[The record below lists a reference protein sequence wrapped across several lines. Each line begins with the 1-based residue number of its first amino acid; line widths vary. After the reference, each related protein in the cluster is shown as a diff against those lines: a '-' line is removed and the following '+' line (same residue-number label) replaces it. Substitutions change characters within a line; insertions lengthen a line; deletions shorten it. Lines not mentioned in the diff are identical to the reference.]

1 MNDVRN
7 NPLKCFYF
15 QFYCYFMNYQVIILF
30 IPAELLFR
38 FFIIPVSLFITV
50 SLLRKTLTDQIC
62 RYIDVSQYS
71 LIFKLVRLYFI
82 FSPGNCFIKATCD
95 RFK

>member
-1 MNDVRN
+1 M
-7 NPLKCFYF
+7 F
-15 QFYCYFMNYQVIILF
+15 LF
-30 IPAELLFR
+30 SVLLLFYELSDHNSVHSCR
-38 FFIIPVSLFITV
+38 VIVSLLLFIPVSLFITV

-82 FSPGNCFIKATCD
+82 FSPGNSFIKATCD
-95 RFK
+95 RFKACSALKAG

>member
-1 MNDVRN
+1 
-7 NPLKCFYF
+7 
-15 QFYCYFMNYQVIILF
+15 MNYQVIILF

-38 FFIIPVSLFITV
+38 FLLFIPVSLFITV

-62 RYIDVSQYS
+62 RYIDVNQYS

-82 FSPGNCFIKATCD
+82 FSPGKFHKSD
-95 RFK
+95 L

>member
-1 MNDVRN
+1 
-7 NPLKCFYF
+7 
-15 QFYCYFMNYQVIILF
+15 MNYQVIILF

-62 RYIDVSQYS
+62 RYINVSQYS